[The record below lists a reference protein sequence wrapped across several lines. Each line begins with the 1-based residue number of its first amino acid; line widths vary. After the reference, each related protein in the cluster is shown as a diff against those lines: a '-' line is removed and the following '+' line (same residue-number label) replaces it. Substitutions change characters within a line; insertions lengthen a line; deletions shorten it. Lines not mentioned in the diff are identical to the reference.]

1 MVILAICAAINN
13 ASGLSRGATNAS
25 NGSAS
30 TMDTGAFPFTVA
42 DTRDHG
48 RVNRWFLFNFHEGRF
63 HPALYFL
70 ITKTSIKRGHDISTS
85 GSHIRLSLDA
95 GLSD

>member
-1 MVILAICAAINN
+1 MVIPAICAAINN

-25 NGSAS
+25 NGPAS
-30 TMDTGAFPFTVA
+30 TMDTGAFQFTVV
-42 DTRDHG
+42 DTRKHD
-48 RVNRWFLFNFHEGRF
+48 RVILSFLVDSHEGRF

-70 ITKTSIKRGHDISTS
+70 NTKTSITRGHDISIS
-85 GSHIRLSLDA
+85 DSHSRLSLDG